1 MLEDDIGGGGPT
13 ETILPSWIIIVSF
26 YSSII
31 SAMIVILSIIL
42 HLVNYRKPFQQ
53 RLMIRIQ
60 MIVPLFAISCY
71 SMLINQSSVFNKYIL
86 EPIREVYEAFVI
98 YTFFS
103 LLTELLGGERNII
116 IMTSGRSPVRHPG
129 IILGNCLPPMDIS
142 DSHTF
147 LAIKRGILQY
157 VWLKPII
164 IITTFLT
171 QLLGW
176 YNVNDLSF
184 KSIYFW
190 LTLFYNFS
198 VSLSLYCLAM
208 FWRILWNDLKPF
220 KPVGKFLCVKLIIF
234 ASYWQG
240 VILAILN
247 FFQILGDSTS
257 EGDDISIAVCIQN
270 ALLCV
275 ELIGFAWGHWV
286 SFTYK
291 PFTISELPYGRYK
304 LKYSLKDCFGFRDLI
319 NDFKLTYY
327 GDYYKNYKQF
337 DSVDAM
343 VAHPDSRGRM
353 SRIHQGLRYHY
364 DGKHKHWL
372 PDNTGNLAVS
382 SSSPIIQSTSEIHA
396 LDNTSLYSNNTSM
409 RAIYPSSPKLQF
421 QSSSPP
427 NSPVISKSIPI
438 SEQQQTI
445 EDIISTDP
453 ELSNID
459 YSQEFFNQDE
469 EIYQVVIKEVGNYK
483 LDQVEIK
490 KLLNYPIVDE
500 VIDSHV
506 YGYKVKKLRQRQKLR
521 DQYRKGDNGE
531 RMEIQGSG
539 SNESYRYG
547 SIV

>member
-1 MLEDDIGGGGPT
+1 MLEDDTGGGGSTPGN
-13 ETILPSWIIIVSF
+13 ILPNWIIIVSF
-26 YSSII
+26 YCSII
-31 SAMIVILSIIL
+31 SAMIVILSIVL

-60 MIVPLFAISCY
+60 LIVPLFAFSCY
-71 SMLINQSSVFNKYIL
+71 SMLINQSSVFNKYVL

-129 IILGNCLPPMDIS
+129 VILGNCLPPMDIS

-190 LTLFYNFS
+190 LTLIYNMS
-198 VSLSLYCLAM
+198 VTLSLYCLAM
-208 FWRILWNDLKPF
+208 FWKILWNDLKPY

-247 FFQILGDSTS
+247 FFQVLGDTTN
-257 EGDDISIAVCIQN
+257 EGDISIGVCIQN

-291 PFTISELPYGRYK
+291 PFTISELPYGRYQ

-343 VAHPDSRGRM
+343 VAHPDSKGRM

-372 PDNTGNLAVS
+372 PDNTNTLTV
-382 SSSPIIQSTSEIHA
+382 SSPIIQSTSEIHA
-396 LDNTSLYSNNTSM
+396 LDNSSLYSNNTSM
-409 RAIYPSSPKLQF
+409 RAIYPSSPKQ
-421 QSSSPP
+421 SPP
-427 NSPVISKSIPI
+427 NSPVSAVKTMPP
-438 SEQQQTI
+438 EQTI
-445 EDIISTDP
+445 EEIIANDP
-453 ELSNID
+453 DLSVVD
-459 YSQEFFNQDE
+459 YSQESFNQDE
-469 EIYQVVIKEVGNYK
+469 EIYQMAIKQVGNYK
-483 LDQVEIK
+483 LDQVGIK
-490 KLLNYPIVDE
+490 KMLNYPIVDE

-506 YGYKVKKLRQRQKLR
+506 YGYKVKKLRQRQRLR
-521 DQYRKGDNGE
+521 DQHRRGE
-531 RMEIQGSG
+531 RTEIQGG